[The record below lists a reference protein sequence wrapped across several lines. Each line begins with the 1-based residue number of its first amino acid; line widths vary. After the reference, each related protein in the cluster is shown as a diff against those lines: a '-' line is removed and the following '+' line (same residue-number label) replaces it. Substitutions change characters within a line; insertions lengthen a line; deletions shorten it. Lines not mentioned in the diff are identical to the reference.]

1 MLRSQQRKEMKSS
14 IKKSWI
20 LDKAGVLFWEKG
32 YHSTGMRD
40 IARACDCKPANIYN
54 YFKGKEDILF
64 EVIRDITEQAVMSI
78 MFLEDDEETNPVDQ
92 LKSLIKSHFQVL
104 MQMARSNKLISDTG
118 LKDLSTEHRK
128 IIIDL
133 RDKYDSIMRRVIKR
147 GIESGDFSVKDEK
160 VIGYLI
166 SSIIV
171 RSTIWFSPKGKYSV
185 DEIGDLMFEFAYH
198 GIKA

>member
-1 MLRSQQRKEMKSS
+1 MKSS

>member
-54 YFKGKEDILF
+54 YFRGKEDILF
-64 EVIRDITEQAVMSI
+64 EVIRDITEQAVTSI
-78 MFLEDDEETNPVDQ
+78 KFLEDDEETNPVEQ
-92 LKSLIKSHFQVL
+92 LRSLIKSHFRLL

-128 IIIDL
+128 EIVKL
-133 RDKYDSIMRRVIKR
+133 RDHYDSIMRKVLRR

-160 VIGYLI
+160 VVGYLI

-171 RSTIWFSPKGKYSV
+171 RSTIWFSSKGKYSV
-185 DEIGDLMFEFAYH
+185 DEIGDMMFDFAYH

>member
-1 MLRSQQRKEMKSS
+1 MLRSQQRKEMRSS

-40 IARACDCKPANIYN
+40 IARACECKPANIYN

-64 EVIRDITEQAVMSI
+64 EVIREITEQAVMSI
-78 MFLEDDEETNPVDQ
+78 KFLEDDEDTSPVEQ
-92 LKSLIKSHFQVL
+92 LRSLIKSHFGIL

-118 LKDLSTEHRK
+118 LKDLSAEHRRE
-128 IIIDL
+128 IIEL
-133 RDKYDSIMRRVIKR
+133 RDKYDSIMLKVIRR
-147 GIESGDFSVKDEK
+147 GIKSGDFSVKDEK
-160 VIGYLI
+160 VMVYLI

-185 DEIGDLMFEFAYH
+185 DEIGDIMFNFAYQ
-198 GIKA
+198 GLKA

>member
-1 MLRSQQRKEMKSS
+1 MKSS

-54 YFKGKEDILF
+54 YFRGKEDILF
-64 EVIRDITEQAVMSI
+64 EVIRDITEQAVTSI
-78 MFLEDDEETNPVDQ
+78 KFLEDDEETNPVEQ
-92 LKSLIKSHFQVL
+92 LRSLIKSHFRLL

-128 IIIDL
+128 EIVKL
-133 RDKYDSIMRRVIKR
+133 RDHYDSIMRKVLRR

-160 VIGYLI
+160 VVGYLI

-171 RSTIWFSPKGKYSV
+171 RSTIWFSSKGKYSV
-185 DEIGDLMFEFAYH
+185 DEIGDMMFDFAYH